1 MSQVPVMV
9 NAALFSSGVKLIF
22 RFQVTRHWQ
31 QADPLLTERAR
42 TRHKGILYTIT
53 FSHSSTDTLSAA
65 CEHSFLCEF
74 DRSLMT
80 SRSIFFSF
88 CHFASRYVSLLIILP
103 VFLSFT
109 LILFCDQ
116 KLPDTKQCIHLVHTS
131 ASGEGAGCFDMGE
144 ETHTSLT
151 SQINV
156 CLCVCAWGGGGC
168 FCLLYLFFSASPS
181 NSFSPRFLSPPLAAN
196 YCPA

>member
-156 CLCVCAWGGGGC
+156 CLCVCVGEGGVVFVCCIC
-168 FCLLYLFFSASPS
+168 FSVRLPQTPF
-181 NSFSPRFLSPPLAAN
+181 PLAFSLLR
-196 YCPA
+196 